1 MYRKGEFDRDLAR
14 DLKDPKSAQVFLL
27 GLFEEEEFTVEKVM
41 KIFINSMGIT
51 EFAKAVGEKK
61 SNVSS
66 FINGRRKLKEETLNK
81 YLKPFKLKIVTKIQ
95 KVA

>member
-14 DLKDPKSAQVFLL
+14 DLKNLKFAQEYLL

-41 KIFINSMGIT
+41 KIFIDSMGIT
-51 EFAKAVGEKK
+51 EFAKIVGEKK

-66 FINGRRKLKEETLNK
+66 FLNGRRKLKEETLNK
-81 YLKPFKLKIVTKIQ
+81 YLKPFKLKIVKAIQ